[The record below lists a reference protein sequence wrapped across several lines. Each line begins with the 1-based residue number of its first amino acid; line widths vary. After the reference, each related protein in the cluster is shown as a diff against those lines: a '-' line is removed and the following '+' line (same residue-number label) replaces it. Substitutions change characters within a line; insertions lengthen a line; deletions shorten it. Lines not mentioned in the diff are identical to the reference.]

1 MKARAPQI
9 IAMLLAIAAIAAFFL
24 PYISSTE
31 EYSHYIE
38 SRATEKVFQSADLT
52 VGDMK
57 DMSLFEY
64 AKVYLQARQE
74 IFRDDAA
81 GILYTVL
88 IGAIGVGA
96 VLAFLCAWGKKPIL
110 LMMMTLL
117 MGGAFYV
124 TNWDFMD
131 RRIMPDS
138 NRVWGISHEMLYPVA
153 VLLLIC
159 AVWMFI
165 AKRMD
170 KKHA

>member
-1 MKARAPQI
+1 MKARVPQI
-9 IAMLLAIAAIAAFFL
+9 IAMLLAVVAIAAFFL

-31 EYSHYIE
+31 EYSRYIE

-74 IFRDDAA
+74 IFHDDAA

-110 LMMMTLL
+110 LMLMTLL

-138 NRVWGISHEMLYPVA
+138 NRVWGISHEILYPIA
-153 VLLLIC
+153 ALLLIC